1 MTEETLKE
9 LEEQAKIESA
19 LQSASWEAEPEDV
32 WLYFSTA
39 ASTLLDQLSIMGVKI
54 PKHLYERA
62 ESYAKVTLYSAALDH
77 KNDRISSQ
85 VAKMRELIGKE
96 HKEKI

>member
-9 LEEQAKIESA
+9 LKEQAKIESA
-19 LQSASWEAEPEDV
+19 LQYASWEAEPEDV
-32 WLYFSTA
+32 RLYFFTA

-62 ESYAKVTLYSAALDH
+62 ESYAKVALYSAALDY

-85 VAKMRELIGKE
+85 VAKMRELAEEDIK
-96 HKEKI
+96 KKT